1 MVPGLPCHR
10 STRWTAS
17 GSDCRTVDVQTSLD
31 EIGQPVQA
39 CLHLIQLSSE
49 YRQQVHG
56 DCDWETD
63 VADQLDK
70 LVHVVPPWQGV
81 EKKGVQDGEGQTGQE
96 VGQFDLLQT
105 QHVDT
110 NGDDH
115 KAARGRQLVEDVWLH
130 QEPQGGT
137 QQGQTALDD
146 EHRDSAECHPA
157 AQCRGERYADDPVSY
172 T

>member
-31 EIGQPVQA
+31 EVGQPVQA

-56 DCDWETD
+56 DCDWETN

-70 LVHVVPPWQGV
+70 LVHVVPPWQWVPCSPVMERHAGRTHLWRLSDGRNGV
-81 EKKGVQDGEGQTGQE
+81 RRASGRGKEGRTG
-96 VGQFDLLQT
+96 
-105 QHVDT
+105 
-110 NGDDH
+110 
-115 KAARGRQLVEDVWLH
+115 RR
-130 QEPQGGT
+130 
-137 QQGQTALDD
+137 
-146 EHRDSAECHPA
+146 
-157 AQCRGERYADDPVSY
+157 
-172 T
+172 

>member
-63 VADQLDK
+63 IADQLDK
-70 LVHVVPPWQGV
+70 LVHVMPPWQAAALLSCY
-81 EKKGVQDGEGQTGQE
+81 GE
-96 VGQFDLLQT
+96 
-105 QHVDT
+105 
-110 NGDDH
+110 
-115 KAARGRQLVEDVWLH
+115 ARMADALVASL
-130 QEPQGGT
+130 
-137 QQGQTALDD
+137 
-146 EHRDSAECHPA
+146 
-157 AQCRGERYADDPVSY
+157 
-172 T
+172 